1 MGGDGTGGDGKG
13 KALLSAVAE
22 MWRRNFQG
30 MGLDGIG
37 MEGNGGDGKGKALLF
52 AVAEMWRRNFQG
64 TGPERKG
71 GEGTGV
77 DGTGLDWIGFFSK
90 LKHARASNANIDS
103 QTDRNIANNYSQ
115 RPDGQPDEQ
124 VREGVE
130 GHHRQTKE
138 GR

>member
-1 MGGDGTGGDGKG
+1 MGLEGTGKERLFFSPSQKCGGGTSK
-13 KALLSAVAE
+13 
-22 MWRRNFQG
+22 
-30 MGLDGIG
+30 GLDWKGWEGIG
-37 MEGNGGDGKGKALLF
+37 MDWKGRD
-52 AVAEMWRRNFQG
+52 WI
-64 TGPERKG
+64 
-71 GEGTGV
+71 
-77 DGTGLDWIGFFSK
+77 GLDWFFSK